1 MKKKIIAS
9 LFAMFIGGIAVFA
22 QDPMVD
28 KKNTDSKPPY
38 IYPEESIVR
47 ENIEKW
53 QDMKFGMFIHWGTYS
68 QWGIVESWSIC
79 PEAYKFCMVR
89 PEGMNYF
96 DYVRKYE
103 DLKKTFNPV
112 NSILKNGLE
121 RRSMLE

>member
-53 QDMKFGMFIHWGTYS
+53 QDMKFGMFYPLGNIQPMGYS
-68 QWGIVESWSIC
+68 RVLVHLSGSI
-79 PEAYKFCMVR
+79 
-89 PEGMNYF
+89 
-96 DYVRKYE
+96 
-103 DLKKTFNPV
+103 
-112 NSILKNGLE
+112 
-121 RRSMLE
+121 

>member
-47 ENIEKW
+47 EVAGYEIRYVYSLGNI
-53 QDMKFGMFIHWGTYS
+53 QPMGYS
-68 QWGIVESWSIC
+68 RVLVHLSGSI
-79 PEAYKFCMVR
+79 
-89 PEGMNYF
+89 
-96 DYVRKYE
+96 
-103 DLKKTFNPV
+103 
-112 NSILKNGLE
+112 
-121 RRSMLE
+121 